1 MPSQTEGRLSL
12 ALEAYHRRMFTSL
25 RSAAKAYD
33 VPFKTLHDR
42 YHGTLA
48 RAQTTANSRKLTE
61 TDEALLLQKVLDLVT
76 QGLHPQCIIVEEM
89 ANTILRTKQPAQPQR
104 IGKNWVA
111 NFIKRYP
118 QLRSVYNRKFNY
130 QRAVC
135 EDPEEFRKWFEKV
148 QKTIIEYGV
157 VEYDTYNFDESGFMM
172 GVIST
177 TKVITASERKGRP
190 RIFQPG
196 NRE

>member
-33 VPFKTLHDR
+33 VPFKTLYDR
-42 YHGTLA
+42 YYGILA

-89 ANTILRTKQPAQPQR
+89 ANTIL
-104 IGKNWVA
+104 
-111 NFIKRYP
+111 
-118 QLRSVYNRKFNY
+118 
-130 QRAVC
+130 
-135 EDPEEFRKWFEKV
+135 
-148 QKTIIEYGV
+148 
-157 VEYDTYNFDESGFMM
+157 
-172 GVIST
+172 
-177 TKVITASERKGRP
+177 
-190 RIFQPG
+190 
-196 NRE
+196 